1 MARAFVGLHR
11 ERVWERF
18 MREGEAQ
25 HGGSKRGCEACCAR
39 TLVFMG
45 AVCQH
50 ERRRFF
56 DLRVLREQELQRGP
70 EATQLGELLLRQ
82 HWSALRFEQ
91 GLSYSVN
98 HGKRFPD

>member
-18 MREGEAQ
+18 MREGEVQ
-25 HGGSKRGCEACCAR
+25 HGGSKRGWKACCAR

-56 DLRVLREQELQRGP
+56 DLRVLREQELQRG
-70 EATQLGELLLRQ
+70 LRPPNLV
-82 HWSALRFEQ
+82 SSCCASIGRVPYGSNSKASPAL
-91 GLSYSVN
+91 
-98 HGKRFPD
+98 